1 MIALNCQK
9 LTSNIS
15 YRLFAVIDGETAFDI
30 HLFKYVNNQV
40 IGSIPQ
46 EKVKFWQECYLRIL
60 PQQKIFA
67 KLPKDLQK
75 KAKLVIEAA
84 NYQFSQNSYFH

>member
-30 HLFKYVNNQV
+30 HLFKYVNEQV
-40 IGSIPQ
+40 ISSIPR
-46 EKVKFWQECYLRIL
+46 ERREFWQKCYLRIL
-60 PQQKIFA
+60 PQQKIFT
-67 KLPKDLQK
+67 KLPPEVKE
-75 KAKLVIEAA
+75 KARLVIEAT
-84 NYQFSQNSYFH
+84 NTIYK